1 MYGGVARGCM
11 SCTCMA
17 EWLGAGNV
25 MHMYGGVAR
34 GCMSCTCMAEWLGAG
49 NVMHMYGGVARGWQC
64 HAHVWRS
71 G

>member
-1 MYGGVARGCM
+1 M

-34 GCMSCTCMAEWLGAG
+34 GCMSCTCMAEWLGA
-49 NVMHMYGGVARGWQC
+49 VC

>member
-1 MYGGVARGCM
+1 M
-11 SCTCMA
+11 SCMA

-34 GCMSCTCMAEWLGAG
+34 GCMSCTCMAEWLGA
-49 NVMHMYGGVARGWQC
+49 VC